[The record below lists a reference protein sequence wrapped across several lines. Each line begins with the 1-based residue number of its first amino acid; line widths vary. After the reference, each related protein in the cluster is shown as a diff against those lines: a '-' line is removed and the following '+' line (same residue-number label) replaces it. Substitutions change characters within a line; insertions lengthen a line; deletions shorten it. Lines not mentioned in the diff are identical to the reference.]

1 MKHNENE
8 NKKDLKKPLILAG
21 MALLL
26 TLIGVT
32 GASTYAKYVTSQ
44 EVPSQQATVA
54 KWGYVVTVN
63 TGNLFGTNYAKDD
76 ETTDGETTNAVVNK
90 DGTIIVS
97 STADTN
103 VIAPG
108 ATGSM
113 SITING
119 SAEILSKL
127 SFIYDKVKVN
137 DISVDYVKDGQTMT
151 YSPIQWS
158 LAKGEKGETKLV
170 TDATLKNALDE
181 LVKQSTYIDAGT
193 SMSDTY
199 ILSYSWPFSTS
210 DENDKHDTALGLLAA
225 GETVDGYT
233 EVSNEVQLAL
243 KVQLEQVQTKK

>member
-63 TGNLFGTNYAKDD
+63 TDNLFGTNYAK
-76 ETTDGETTNAVVNK
+76 DGETTNAVVNK

-119 SAEILSKL
+119 SAEVLSKL
-127 SFIYDKVKVN
+127 SFTYDNVK

-158 LAKGEKGETKLV
+158 LAKGETKLV
-170 TDATLKNALDE
+170 TDATLKSALDK
-181 LVKQSTYIDAGT
+181 LVEQSTYIDAGT

-199 ILSYSWPFSTS
+199 ILSYSWPFFTLE
-210 DENDKHDTALGLLAA
+210 ENDKHDTALGLLAA

-233 EVSNEVQLAL
+233 KVSNEVQLAL
-243 KVQLEQVQTKK
+243 KVQLEQVQTKE

>member
-44 EVPSQQATVA
+44 EVSSQQATVA

-63 TGNLFGTNYAKDD
+63 TDNLFGTNYAK
-76 ETTDGETTNAVVNK
+76 DGETTNAVVNK
-90 DGTIIVS
+90 DGKIIVS
-97 STADTN
+97 STANTN

-119 SAEILSKL
+119 SAEVLSKL
-127 SFIYDKVKVN
+127 SFSYDSDAVK
-137 DISVDYVKDGQTMT
+137 DISVMYGEGDDAET

-158 LAKGEKGETKLV
+158 LAKGDAKLV
-170 TDATLKNALDE
+170 TNATLKDALAK
-181 LVKQSTYIDAGT
+181 LVDQSTYIDAGT

-225 GETVDGYT
+225 GQTVDGYT
-233 EVSNEVQLAL
+233 KVSNEVQLAL
-243 KVQLEQVQTKK
+243 NVQLEQVQEKK